1 MDDSTVIELG
11 ILAVLVFVVTHPV
24 APVVDITNNIPA
36 PQQQSQGD
44 TNAIAGIANGI
55 ISVVGTIAKLI

>member
-1 MDDSTVIELG
+1 
-11 ILAVLVFVVTHPV
+11 VLVFVVTHPV